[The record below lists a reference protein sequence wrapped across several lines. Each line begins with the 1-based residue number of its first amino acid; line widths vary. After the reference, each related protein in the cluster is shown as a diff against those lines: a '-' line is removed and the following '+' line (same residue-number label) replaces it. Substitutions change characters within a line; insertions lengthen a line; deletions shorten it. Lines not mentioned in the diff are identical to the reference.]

1 MSHETYQQLRQE
13 FQELRHQYEQS
24 TGPRFCIKICVPGY
38 SSTAEPPYDPEKFQP
53 IASVS
58 LPFEAGYVP
67 SPVQDD
73 EVGLLGVALA
83 PKAKATKDAVTRFI
97 ELSRT
102 AGENL
107 PGDITHS
114 LKGLSSDLMDD
125 PISKWLALLI
135 VLNDCHRGDSVIIR
149 PFLNSIEAIDR
160 CKLAG
165 EQSPSDSTGKDSRRL
180 PGKREKQIEWL
191 TKAMLRVQENP
202 GWSDAEIAES
212 VGKHPSTLSRS
223 QTYQMAAKMARGT
236 QGDRHRGHITTD
248 SETDQL
254 DVEAYSDDSNLE
266 E

>member
-1 MSHETYQQLRQE
+1 MSQETYQQLRQE

-38 SSTAEPPYDPEKFQP
+38 SSTAEPPYDPKKFQP

-73 EVGLLGVALA
+73 QVGILGVALA

-135 VLNDCHRGDSVIIR
+135 VLNDCHRGNSVIIR

-160 CKLAG
+160 CKLGTAQASLYPPKPATSGRKRKKPKETEQERYERHKYEDELAAEWRKAHEDGTCKADFAQAHDMSEKEFDKLLDRVAG
-165 EQSPSDSTGKDSRRL
+165 R
-180 PGKREKQIEWL
+180 KRTRK
-191 TKAMLRVQENP
+191 KNR
-202 GWSDAEIAES
+202 SEI
-212 VGKHPSTLSRS
+212 
-223 QTYQMAAKMARGT
+223 
-236 QGDRHRGHITTD
+236 
-248 SETDQL
+248 
-254 DVEAYSDDSNLE
+254 
-266 E
+266 